1 MPGRSSRCSS
11 SSWRSRRRVSG
22 QSRGGGAGSPRMLF
36 CVSRGRVD
44 AGEEPGP
51 GLSLPANRRQHCSSN
66 MTSHHIY
73 ARVLSPGRGGAGD
86 AKTYG
91 GWSVGDR
98 GGGTSSSSPSAPPPV
113 AISTRSTAWGD
124 PGEEPDTAAPLIY
137 ARAQTL
143 PPAEVHG
150 YPLPKARAGWGC
162 RQKCMLNRQEGAGQG
177 CRQEV
182 RWLECGRQGR
192 GNKFPLPVSP
202 TPRGDIP
209 TVHSMGRSWRRA
221 GYGCSPDIATHG
233 PRPREGAGEERRRHG
248 RGGGCPAEAHG
259 YPCEGAGGVEEAG
272 V

>member
-1 MPGRSSRCSS
+1 MPGHCPQAGAERGTPRHTVVGVWETGEGEQVPPPRQPLPP
-11 SSWRSRRRVSG
+11 WRYPHGPVSG
-22 QSRGGGAGSPRMLF
+22 NKPAKNLARLPAGS
-36 CVSRGRVD
+36 
-44 AGEEPGP
+44 APG
-51 GLSLPANRRQHCSSN
+51 
-66 MTSHHIY
+66 
-73 ARVLSPGRGGAGD
+73 
-86 AKTYG
+86 
-91 GWSVGDR
+91 
-98 GGGTSSSSPSAPPPV
+98 
-113 AISTRSTAWGD
+113 
-124 PGEEPDTAAPLIY
+124 TAAPLIY

>member
-73 ARVLSPGRGGAGD
+73 VRALSPGRGGAGD

-113 AISTRSTAWGD
+113 AISPRSTAWGD
-124 PGEEPDTAAPLIY
+124 PGEEPDTAVPLIY
-137 ARAQTL
+137 ARART
-143 PPAEVHG
+143 PPPGCDKKPKHG
-150 YPLPKARAGWGC
+150 LRHTIPS
-162 RQKCMLNRQEGAGQG
+162 
-177 CRQEV
+177 V
-182 RWLECGRQGR
+182 R
-192 GNKFPLPVSP
+192 
-202 TPRGDIP
+202 DIP
-209 TVHSMGRSWRRA
+209 TAACIPGNGNV
-221 GYGCSPDIATHG
+221 
-233 PRPREGAGEERRRHG
+233 
-248 RGGGCPAEAHG
+248 
-259 YPCEGAGGVEEAG
+259 
-272 V
+272 

>member
-98 GGGTSSSSPSAPPPV
+98 GGGTCSPSPSAPPPV
-113 AISTRSTAWGD
+113 AISPRSSAWGD

-137 ARAQTL
+137 ARARTP

-150 YPLPKARAGWGC
+150 YPLPKARAGWG
-162 RQKCMLNRQEGAGQG
+162 L
-177 CRQEV
+177 
-182 RWLECGRQGR
+182 
-192 GNKFPLPVSP
+192 
-202 TPRGDIP
+202 
-209 TVHSMGRSWRRA
+209 
-221 GYGCSPDIATHG
+221 
-233 PRPREGAGEERRRHG
+233 
-248 RGGGCPAEAHG
+248 PAEVHG
-259 YPCEGAGGVEEAG
+259 YPCEGAGGAG
-272 V
+272 LPAGSAWISPRRRGWGEVTGERRTVPATKARQVRRQRPDMAGRAQGGDGESRRYRPGAGILRARRSSRRLSWMDDRVTSPALCRRRARQKRSSCS

>member
-73 ARVLSPGRGGAGD
+73 VRALSPGRGGAGD

-98 GGGTSSSSPSAPPPV
+98 GGGTSSPSLSAPPPV
-113 AISTRSTAWGD
+113 AISPRSSARGD
-124 PGEEPDTAAPLIY
+124 PGKKPGTVAHRLHPGHGF
-137 ARAQTL
+137 
-143 PPAEVHG
+143 PPG
-150 YPLPKARAGWGC
+150 
-162 RQKCMLNRQEGAGQG
+162 
-177 CRQEV
+177 
-182 RWLECGRQGR
+182 
-192 GNKFPLPVSP
+192 
-202 TPRGDIP
+202 
-209 TVHSMGRSWRRA
+209 
-221 GYGCSPDIATHG
+221 IATHG
-233 PRPREGAGEERRRHG
+233 PRPAGATRSRNMDCVMLFPPFGISLPQHAFLVTG
-248 RGGGCPAEAHG
+248 MCEACG
-259 YPCEGAGGVEEAG
+259 TTWRTLEV
-272 V
+272 